1 MSMSQDCR
9 DWIHACWPQ
18 PKALPPLTALTTTQQ
33 SDWTQIDCPEP
44 PRWLTQVH
52 GAQAIHLDDWHTG
65 IAADA
70 AWTDRPRQVA
80 VIKTADCLPVFLASQ
95 AKPMIAAVH
104 AGWRGLAGGVL
115 ETTIEAMP
123 THPSTLQAWIGPA
136 ISQSAF
142 EVGEDVYQA
151 FVGQESGLA
160 HFFQASRPH
169 HWHADLVGIAVIKLK
184 QLGVCGVSVAGLCTA
199 SDPTRF
205 YSYRAGL
212 PKGRETAR
220 MASLIW
226 LR

>member
-1 MSMSQDCR
+1 MSLIQDQP
-9 DWIHACWPQ
+9 DWIDARWPQ
-18 PKALPPLTALTTTQQ
+18 AEALPPLTALTTTQQ
-33 SDWTQIDCPEP
+33 SHWTQIDCPEP
-44 PRWLTQVH
+44 PRWLRQVH
-52 GAQAIHLDDWHTG
+52 GDQVIHLDDWRTE
-65 IAADA
+65 IEADA
-70 AWTDRPRQVA
+70 AWTDRPCQVA
-80 VIKTADCLPVFLASQ
+80 VIQTADCLPVFMASQ
-95 AKPMIAAVH
+95 AKPMVAAVH

-115 ETTIEAMP
+115 DRTVETLP

-136 ISQSAF
+136 ISQPAF

-151 FVGQESGLA
+151 FVGQDASLA
-160 HFFQASRPH
+160 SCFQPSRPDR
-169 HWHADLVGIAVIKLK
+169 WHADLVGMAVIKLK
-184 QLGVCGVSVAGLCTA
+184 GLGVSQVSVSGLCTA